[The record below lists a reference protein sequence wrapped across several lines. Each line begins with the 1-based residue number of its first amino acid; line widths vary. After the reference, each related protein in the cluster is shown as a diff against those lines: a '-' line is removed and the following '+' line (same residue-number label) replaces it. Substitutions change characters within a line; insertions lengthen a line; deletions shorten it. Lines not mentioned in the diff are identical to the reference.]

1 MTDDEVIDQ
10 AELMSLE
17 DAKKRLEEVSS
28 FLEAH
33 AQANMH
39 PRTLRVHHELD
50 IQTSRLEEIIENKH
64 NESTEGDG
72 QSDE

>member
-39 PRTLRVHHELD
+39 SRALRVHHELD
-50 IQTSRLEEIIENKH
+50 IQTSRLEEIIENKDD
-64 NESTEGDG
+64 ETAEGG
-72 QSDE
+72 SE

>member
-1 MTDDEVIDQ
+1 MTDDEVINQ
-10 AELMSLE
+10 AELISLE

-39 PRTLRVHHELD
+39 PRTLRVHHELHV
-50 IQTSRLEEIIENKH
+50 QTSRLEEIIENKA
-64 NESTEGDG
+64 NETGDA
-72 QSDE
+72 E